1 MPVISAIV
9 NACDRVAPLWPL
21 THFVAVNPFVGMT
34 ELPFEDAVA
43 LVERT
48 GHAQMLPGP
57 SGTTRARSVAD
68 LVDELTPRAM
78 NGHAFVVDEISKWC
92 ASYFDQGQAAWPM
105 PWRDQSLWGA
115 WKAAACVDANAELM
129 GIASFR
135 ARVGHLSDDPV
146 EVIAAALSELG
157 VPVEAYDTYLLR
169 LLMSTPGWSGY
180 VQYRV
185 RARQVAGTV
194 SDELTQFLAIRIT
207 YDMALHAATPSIQ
220 RAWDVARGQLAA
232 SRADESAGIAAR
244 HRRLADAEYAYQA
257 VVAGSIAGP
266 LAARSEQT
274 RPDLQAVFCIDVRSE
289 VFRRALEAQSPT
301 IQTIGFAG
309 FFGLSLEYCADQG
322 APAESRCPVLLSP
335 SLEVN
340 DASPAPRIARWFED
354 AWHSF
359 RTSAPSCFS
368 FVEAAGLGFGAVL
381 AKATTSRG
389 AQTRAEVPMSAPL
402 TLNLPIGDRVALAA
416 TLLRN
421 MGLTRAFAKVVLLCG
436 HGSTSANNPYAS
448 SLDCGACGGHAG
460 DANARAAATLLND
473 PWVRFGLTAA
483 NIVIPADTTFV
494 AALHNTT
501 TDDVEVGDIAP
512 AIAEWLAAAG
522 RAARRERAAA
532 LGLAGLRDNQVDVAV
547 RRRSADWSCVRPEWG
562 LAGNAAF
569 IAAPRARTR
578 DVSLGGRAFLHEYD
592 AAADTTGSVLELI
605 MTAPMVVASWINLQY
620 YASTID
626 NARFGSGNKVLHNVV
641 GAFGVWQGNSG
652 DLQVGLPLQSVHD
665 GATFR
670 HEPLRLSVFLEA
682 PTARIDDVLRRN
694 APVRQLVANHWV
706 CLLAID
712 SETGDICRLSDG
724 RWVTMTPSA
733 MGSRNSVVGA
743 VTSAAVA

>member
-9 NACDRVAPLWPL
+9 TACDRVAPLWPL

-34 ELPFEDAVA
+34 ELPFEEAVS

-48 GHAQMLPGP
+48 GHAQMLPGA
-57 SGTTRARSVAD
+57 SATTRVRSVAD
-68 LVDELTPRAM
+68 LIDELTPRAM

-92 ASYFDQGQAAWPM
+92 SSYFDQGQAVWPM
-105 PWRDQSLWGA
+105 PWRDQNLWTA
-115 WKAAACVDANAELM
+115 WKSAASVDANAELM
-129 GIASFR
+129 GIAGFR
-135 ARVGHLSDDPV
+135 ARVGRLSDEPV
-146 EVIAAALSELG
+146 EVITEALAELR

-185 RARQVAGTV
+185 RARQMAGTV
-194 SDELTQFLAIRIT
+194 SDELTQLLAIRIT
-207 YDMALHAATPSIQ
+207 YDVALHASTSSIQ
-220 RAWDVARGQLAA
+220 RAWHDARNEMRSSHAN
-232 SRADESAGIAAR
+232 ESTDIAER
-244 HRRLADAEYAYQA
+244 HRRLVDAEQAYQD
-257 VVAGSIAGP
+257 VVATSIAGP
-266 LAARSEQT
+266 LAAPISNA

-289 VFRRALEAQSPT
+289 VFRRALEAQSPN

-309 FFGLSLEYCADQG
+309 FFGLSLAYGADQG
-322 APAESRCPVLLSP
+322 QPAESRCPVLLSP
-335 SLEVN
+335 SLNAE
-340 DASPAPRIARWFED
+340 DPAPAPRIARWFED
-354 AWHSF
+354 AWQSF

-381 AKATTSRG
+381 ARSTASRATAS
-389 AQTRAEVPMSAPL
+389 ARATLPMSAPL
-402 TLNLPIGDRVALAA
+402 TLNLPIGDRTALAA
-416 TLLRN
+416 SILRN
-421 MGLTRAFAKVVLLCG
+421 MGLTRSFAKVVLLCG
-436 HGSTSANNPYAS
+436 HGSRTVNNPYAS
-448 SLDCGACGGHAG
+448 ALDCGACGGHAG

-473 PWVRFGLTAA
+473 PWVRFCLTAA

-501 TDDVEVGDIAP
+501 TDDVEVDGVDATISG
-512 AIAEWLAAAG
+512 WLGAAG
-522 RAARRERAAA
+522 RLARRERSAA
-532 LGLAGLRDNQVDVAV
+532 LGLSGLDDLAVDDAV
-547 RRRSADWSCVRPEWG
+547 RRRSSDWSCVRPEWG

-626 NARFGSGNKVLHNVV
+626 NARFGSGNKALHNVV
-641 GAFGVWQGNSG
+641 GTFGVWQGNSG
-652 DLQVGLPLQSVHD
+652 DLQVGLPWQSVHD
-665 GATFR
+665 GTTFR

-694 APVRQLVANHWV
+694 EPVRQLVTNEWV
-706 CLLAID
+706 RLLAI
-712 SETGDICRLSDG
+712 EPVTGEIRRLTNG
-724 RWVTMTPSA
+724 RWVRLHSA
-733 MGSRNSVVGA
+733 HH
-743 VTSAAVA
+743 SAEIATTAIAIGHT